1 MRTPTGVHTCI
12 CIRGVST
19 SIRAQSPCMLY
30 VHVYARFQ
38 LGRKKNL
45 ICVRISTVFHV
56 EMKTYLHFLSHVCL
70 HTHYTLYTHT
80 CRNKSYDSELR
91 YSRTLSVLHQLYVLC
106 RGGKLPEESVMKIFP
121 LVIPDWLDLL
131 VKLRSEPG
139 KMERLQDKFKY
150 VG

>member
-1 MRTPTGVHTCI
+1 MYMYTQGIYFNQGTISMYVVCTCI
-12 CIRGVST
+12 CKV
-19 SIRAQSPCMLY
+19 P
-30 VHVYARFQ
+30 ARE
-38 LGRKKNL
+38 KKKL

-56 EMKTYLHFLSHVCL
+56 EMKTYLYFLSHVCL

-106 RGGKLPEESVMKIFP
+106 RGGKLPEESVMKVFP